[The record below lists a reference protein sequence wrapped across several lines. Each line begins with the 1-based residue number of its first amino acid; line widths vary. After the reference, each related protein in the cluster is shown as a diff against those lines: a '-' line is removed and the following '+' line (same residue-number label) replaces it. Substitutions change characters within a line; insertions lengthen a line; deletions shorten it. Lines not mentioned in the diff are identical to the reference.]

1 MQPGEKATGAGQFP
15 AAPPHETG
23 APRGGATAAALALVL
38 NAFIWGC
45 SWWPFRQLQ
54 GHGLHPLWATA
65 LVYLIVVIGL
75 TLVRPRAWR
84 GFFAHP
90 ELWFL
95 AAASGLTNVGFNW
108 AVTVGDVVR
117 VVLLFYLMP
126 AWAVLVAWVMLGEK
140 PTAASLLRLLLAM
153 AGVLIVL
160 KSPDSP
166 WPLPQGWPDWL
177 AIMGGFSFA
186 VTNAVLREYRHTTS
200 ESRMLA
206 MFGGS
211 GLMAAGAALAG
222 MSQMLVPAPAL
233 AAAGI
238 PMMLALSLA
247 FMASNAGLQYGAARL
262 PGSTTSIV
270 MLTEILFASLSAALL
285 GAADITPRILMGG
298 GLIVLAAVLAATAP
312 AAPGLEGAKSH

>member
-1 MQPGEKATGAGQFP
+1 MQPGEKAKEAGRLP
-15 AAPPHETG
+15 
-23 APRGGATAAALALVL
+23 APRAGATAAAAALVL

-75 TLVRPRAWR
+75 TLVRPGAWR

-160 KSPDSP
+160 KSSDSP
-166 WPLPQGWPDWL
+166 WPLPQGWADWL

-186 VTNAVLREYRHTTS
+186 VTNAVLRKYRHTPS

-238 PMMLALSLA
+238 PMVLALSMA

-285 GAADITPRILMGG
+285 GAADITPRILLGG

-312 AAPGLEGAKSH
+312 APGPEGAKSH